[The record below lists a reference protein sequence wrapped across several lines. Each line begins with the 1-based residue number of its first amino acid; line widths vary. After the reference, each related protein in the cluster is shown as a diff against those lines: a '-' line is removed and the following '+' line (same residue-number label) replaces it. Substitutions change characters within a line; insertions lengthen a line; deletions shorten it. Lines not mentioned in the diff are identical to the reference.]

1 MKQESKEERFKRVA
15 EKRVQNVIK
24 SIRSLSQLANSNVYK
39 WNDQQ
44 LQKIWKALDK
54 ELEDCKKSFNEPNA
68 DLFRL

>member
-1 MKQESKEERFKRVA
+1 MNQESKEERFKRVA
-15 EKRVQNVIK
+15 EKRVQNAIK
-24 SIRSLSQLANSNVYK
+24 SIRSLSQLANSKVYK

-54 ELEDCKKSFNEPNA
+54 ELEDCKKNFNEPDT